1 MEIDFIKSDINK
13 IDKYVKLY
21 QRCFSDYPSQKNE
34 IYFEWLYKKN
44 PLGNFIG
51 IDAVDLKSGEE
62 IGQVGGIPYE
72 FNFNGNKIKILQS
85 INVCVDKRYRGKK
98 LFKEMA
104 TRLEDYAKA
113 ENYSLIIAIAN
124 KLATPAWQNSIGL
137 KFLTQLDVLIGYGD
151 LGLNNLDLNDTIF
164 TSIWNEKRLEWRK
177 DNPSNKVFVKHE
189 NKIRLSCQSV
199 MSIFKVFSYV
209 NCKNLNI
216 NYSKEQFNFFL
227 PNLFIGLI
235 PPNSN
240 SSFYLKIPEIF
251 KPSPLNFLYKSI
263 NNENIEIK
271 KDKCFFSYLD
281 FDAY

>member
-1 MEIDFIKSDINK
+1 MGINFIKSDISK

-21 QRCFSDYPSQKNE
+21 QRCFTNYPLKKNE
-34 IYFEWLYKKN
+34 IYFDWLYKKN

-51 IDAVDLKSGEE
+51 IDAVDLNSGEE

-72 FNFNGNKIKILQS
+72 FNYNGSKIKILQS

-104 TRLEDYAKA
+104 TRLEDYAKN

-137 KFLTQLDVLIGYGD
+137 NFLTQLDVLLGYGD
-151 LGLNNLDLNDTIF
+151 LGLNNLDMDDSIF
-164 TSIWNEKRLEWRK
+164 ASIWNQRRLDWRQN
-177 DNPSNKVFVKHE
+177 NPSNIGNIKQE
-189 NKIRLSCQSV
+189 NKVRISCSSV
-199 MSIFKVFSYV
+199 MSIFEVFSYV
-209 NCKNLNI
+209 NCNTFNTSNLKKN
-216 NYSKEQFNFFL
+216 SNFFL

-263 NNENIEIK
+263 NNENIKIK
-271 KDKCFFSYLD
+271 KEQCFFSYLD

>member
-1 MEIDFIKSDINK
+1 MEIDFIKSDISK
-13 IDKYVKLY
+13 IERYVKLY
-21 QRCFSDYPSQKNE
+21 QRCFEKYPLKKNE
-34 IYFEWLYKKN
+34 IYFDWLYKKN

-51 IDAVDLKSGEE
+51 IDAVDLNSGEE

-72 FNFNGNKIKILQS
+72 FNYNGSKIKILQS

-104 TRLEDYAKA
+104 TRLEEYAKT
-113 ENYSLIIAIAN
+113 ENYSLIVAIAN

-137 KFLTQLDVLIGYGD
+137 KFLTQLDVLFGYGD
-151 LGLNNLDLNDTIF
+151 LGLNNLDINDSIF
-164 TSIWNEKRLEWRK
+164 ASLWNQQRLDWRQN
-177 DNPSNKVFVKHE
+177 NPSNIGSIKREKKV
-189 NKIRLSCQSV
+189 RLSCLSV
-199 MSIFKVFSYV
+199 MSIFEVFSYV
-209 NCKNLNI
+209 NCNNLDTSNI
-216 NYSKEQFNFFL
+216 KKGYNFFL

-240 SSFYLKIPEIF
+240 SSFYFKIPEIF
-251 KPSPLNFLYKSI
+251 KPSPLNFLYKNI

-271 KDKCFFSYLD
+271 KDQCFFSYLD

>member
-21 QRCFSDYPSQKNE
+21 QRCFANYPSKKNE

-72 FNFNGNKIKILQS
+72 FNYNGNKIKILQS

-199 MSIFKVFSYV
+199 MSIFKVFSYI
-209 NCKNLNI
+209 NCKSLNI
-216 NYSKEQFNFFL
+216 NYSREQFNFFL

-240 SSFYLKIPEIF
+240 SSLYLKIPEIF

>member
-21 QRCFSDYPSQKNE
+21 QRCFTNYPSKKNE

-72 FNFNGNKIKILQS
+72 FNYNGNKIKILQS

-209 NCKNLNI
+209 NCKSMNM

-240 SSFYLKIPEIF
+240 SSLYLKIPEIF
-251 KPSPLNFLYKSI
+251 KPSPLNFLYKCI
-263 NNENIEIK
+263 NNENIDIK
-271 KDKCFFSYLD
+271 KNQSFFSYLD

>member
-1 MEIDFIKSDINK
+1 MEIDFIKSSTNK
-13 IDKYVKLY
+13 IDRYVKLY
-21 QRCFSDYPSQKNE
+21 RRCFAKYPIKKNE

-44 PLGNFIG
+44 PLGEFIG
-51 IDAVDLKSGEE
+51 IDAVDLNSGEE
-62 IGQVGGIPYE
+62 IGQVGGVPYE
-72 FNFNGNKIKILQS
+72 FNYNGKKIKVLQS
-85 INVCVDKRYRGKK
+85 INVCVDRRYRGKK

-104 TRLEDYAKA
+104 SRLEEYAKS

-124 KLATPAWQNSIGL
+124 KLATPAWENSIGL
-137 KFLTQLDVLIGYGD
+137 KFLTQLDVLLGYGD
-151 LGLNNLDLNDTIF
+151 LGLNKLDMNETVF
-164 TSIWNEKRLEWRK
+164 ASIWNEKSLGWRK

-189 NKIRLSCQSV
+189 NKVRLSCSSV
-199 MSIFKVFSYV
+199 MKIFKVFSYV
-209 NCKNLNI
+209 NCRNLDVN
-216 NYSKEQFNFFL
+216 SAKEKFNFFL

-240 SSFYLKIPEIF
+240 SSLFLKIPEIL

-271 KDKCFFSYLD
+271 KDQSFFSYLD